1 MPQHPDGSHGKGSHT
16 GTNPTTED
24 ELAKSNQE
32 HMARMYGS
40 EFPGLKDPKWK
51 EMTAQEK
58 GSAWLA
64 WAGDRISEQRGEAA
78 DRKLHYA
85 RHRLFR
91 QGLQWISTRD
101 NRKWR
106 ESDSSNNR
114 IRAVF
119 NMVGPALD
127 FRLSLLREQQPGWR
141 YESIAG
147 GGTAGRET
155 AEAQQSVVEYVFKTE
170 KMWRLVQSGAA
181 EAQTDGISWLEV
193 FIDKTAGPQ
202 IERVLRIGKA
212 DERYKGHKAAGHR
225 VGADGR
231 LEIPLGGTG
240 EPLGKNDKPGTFTG
254 GKISTRVI
262 NAHETW
268 VDPEAL
274 SINGPGQKAK
284 WFIIRRPR
292 DIRSARLE
300 TGVQELESDDSARHM
315 DLLDLASDAA
325 LMGVQRGIPAFPQ
338 HGSYRGGHNTGNLV
352 WEYKIYIAGDSKGIG
367 KGGKWIRIIAD
378 RLIKDGPLPEGRIP
392 MVRITDG
399 SPDVGMYLR
408 PEMSDWIGDQLV
420 INALGS
426 KIIEH
431 ARTHSGSRL
440 LALQGTTIKET
451 WNNIVGS
458 ITEYQGPK
466 PEVMNMPQAS
476 SDTWNFFQTAIGIL
490 EDKTGWT
497 DLARGK
503 VAGDASNFEDISGRA
518 VLGAREMFERQFG
531 PMVRAT
537 ADAMTDWADL
547 VLVYARFL
555 YSVPRL
561 IPMAGRPDL
570 AKRIDRTML
579 GDQSVVSVDPET
591 LMPLPRALR
600 NQMLFDHLKEGL
612 ITPREYQKR
621 SSFAEIR
628 NLGMGEADQWNRA
641 QWINTLLEEGWEE
654 YFDMDPLDL
663 YGPDSGILVF
673 WQDDSNSHMS
683 ALEELILDERKPWK
697 LRKIAADRWGIYS
710 ELGKSKDFPPE
721 LEQQGA
727 PRPPAPLEVMGVP
740 NDVLQQTE
748 PSTQQITGQTP
759 PGTGAQPAALAA
771 PETAPE
777 GPGAANTD
785 AAQPI
790 GSFGRE
796 EQTINR

>member
-1 MPQHPDGSHGKGSHT
+1 MADHPGSHDGPNSHT
-16 GTNPTTED
+16 GVKPRNKKERQ
-24 ELAKSNQE
+24 EEALE
-32 HMARMYGS
+32 HMRLMYGT
-40 EFPGLKDPKWK
+40 EFPDLESPDWQKKSKG
-51 EMTAQEK
+51 EK
-58 GSAWLA
+58 GLA
-64 WAGDRISEQRGEAA
+64 WQTWAKARISEQRSESQ
-78 DRKLHYA
+78 DRKLHYS

-106 ESDSSNNR
+106 ESDASNNR

-155 AEAQQSVVEYVFKTE
+155 AEAQQSVVEYIFKTE
-170 KMWRLVQSGAA
+170 KMWRMVQAA
-181 EAQTDGISWLEV
+181 AAHAQTDGISWLEV

-202 IERVLRIGKA
+202 VERVLRISSGDTRHKGFKSAGYLEGK
-212 DERYKGHKAAGHR
+212 
-225 VGADGR
+225 DGR
-231 LEIPLGGTG
+231 LEVPLGATG
-240 EPLGKNDKPGTFTG
+240 EPTEAGTKPSTFSG
-254 GKISTRVI
+254 GKVSTRII
-262 NAHETW
+262 NAHETY

-274 SINGPGQKAK
+274 SINGPGQSAK

-292 DIRSARLE
+292 DIRSAILE
-300 TGVQELESDDSARHM
+300 TGDKGLESDDAARHM

-325 LMGVQRGIPAFPQ
+325 LMGTQRGLPAFPQ
-338 HGSYRGGHNTGNLV
+338 HGSYRSGSNAGNLV
-352 WEYKIYIAGDSKGIG
+352 WEYKIYFAGDPKGIG
-367 KGGKWIRIIAD
+367 TKGKWIRVIANQ
-378 RLIKDGPLPEGRIP
+378 LIKEGPLPEGRIP
-392 MVRITDG
+392 MVRLTDG
-399 SPDVGMYLR
+399 SPDVGMFLR
-408 PEMSDWIGDQLV
+408 PEMSDWIGDQVV

-426 KIIEH
+426 KILEF
-431 ARTHSGSRL
+431 ARSHSGSRL
-440 LALQGTTIKET
+440 LALEGTTIKET

-466 PEVMNMPQAS
+466 PEVMNMPVAS
-476 SDTWNFFQTAIGIL
+476 SDTWRFFNTAIGIL

-547 VLVYARFL
+547 CLVYARFL
-555 YSVPRL
+555 FSVPRL

-612 ITPREYQKR
+612 ISPQEYQKR

-628 NLGMGEADQWNRA
+628 NLGMGETDQWNRA
-641 QWINTLLEEGWEE
+641 QWINTLLEDNWEE
-654 YFDMDPLDL
+654 YHLMEALDL
-663 YGPDSGILVF
+663 YSPDQGILIF
-673 WQDDSNSHMS
+673 WQDAPKAHMS
-683 ALEELILDERKPWK
+683 ALEELILDERKPWQ
-697 LRKIAADRWGIYS
+697 LRKVAADRWGIYM
-710 ELGKSKDFPPE
+710 ELQKSKEHPQE
-721 LEQQGA
+721 LELQGI

-740 NDVLQQTE
+740 NDVQQQAS
-748 PSTQQITGQTP
+748 PSAQKVVGSGP
-759 PGTGAQPAALAA
+759 PGAGAQPGSLAA
-771 PETAPE
+771 PETAPL
-777 GPGAANTD
+777 GPGAANSD
-785 AAQPI
+785 SAQPI
-790 GSFGRE
+790 GSFGNA
-796 EQTINR
+796 EQSIST